1 MSGIAQVLLEMDYE
15 VSGSDLE
22 SSGITRRLVE
32 SGGRIYE
39 GHSVSNLPKDADLL
53 VYSSSISKE
62 NPELVEAKRRGIKI
76 VHRSDVLGGL
86 FNGKSGIAITGT
98 HGKTTTTSLISVMLK
113 SSGLDPTIIV
123 GGEVASLNGNA
134 RLGKGAHVVA
144 EADESDSSF
153 LRLKPFYA
161 VVTNA
166 EMEHIDHFRTLGLV
180 KKAYRAFINNIKRNG
195 RLFYN
200 YDDQNLQSVIRSCRG
215 GLNLP
220 YSCRKIKSRSFGFSD
235 KADIYP
241 SNIMMNGFRT
251 SFDCIGKGKLLGRI
265 NLCIPGRHNILNA
278 MAAVSVGLEL
288 GIKFRK
294 IALSLAKFEG
304 TKRRFQLRADSGGV
318 MLIDDYAHHP
328 TEVRAV
334 LDASRSL
341 KRNRTIV
348 IFQPH
353 RYTRTKFLA
362 DEFGKCFGGADKLI
376 LTDIYAA
383 SEEPIAGVSIDM
395 IRDKVISN
403 GIDDVVVLKKD
414 RIAGHVIGQK
424 RPGDVIIVMG
434 AGDIK
439 KVADEICEKLEKGTG
454 ELKKI
459 VKGVVKTEEPLDRHT
474 SLKIGGKASLW
485 FEPSGLEDLKKGLAF
500 AAKKNLPIFVIGN
513 GSNILAKDEGFKGM
527 LIRLSARDF
536 KSLEIRKTF
545 VRVGAGFSLPKLV
558 ITCCDKGLAGFESLV
573 GIPGTVGGAIYMN
586 AGGWTNPIF
595 RNIGEAVESLKV
607 ISPGGRI
614 KTLKKRD
621 LKFGYRGS
629 NLGGY
634 IIVEALFRLKKGDR
648 AALMSSCSK
657 FLKMK
662 REKQVLDVPSA
673 GCIFKNPPGSQF
685 TCGQMI
691 DTLGLKGRRIGGSEV
706 SARHANFILNTGGA
720 TSKDML
726 ALIGLVRDKVKESY
740 DIDLELE
747 VKIL

>member
-1 MSGIAQVLLEMDYE
+1 
-15 VSGSDLE
+15 
-22 SSGITRRLVE
+22 
-32 SGGRIYE
+32 
-39 GHSVSNLPKDADLL
+39 
-53 VYSSSISKE
+53 
-62 NPELVEAKRRGIKI
+62 
-76 VHRSDVLGGL
+76 
-86 FNGKSGIAITGT
+86 
-98 HGKTTTTSLISVMLK
+98 
-113 SSGLDPTIIV
+113 
-123 GGEVASLNGNA
+123 
-134 RLGKGAHVVA
+134 
-144 EADESDSSF
+144 
-153 LRLKPFYA
+153 
-161 VVTNA
+161 
-166 EMEHIDHFRTLGLV
+166 
-180 KKAYRAFINNIKRNG
+180 
-195 RLFYN
+195 
-200 YDDQNLQSVIRSCRG
+200 
-215 GLNLP
+215 
-220 YSCRKIKSRSFGFSD
+220 
-235 KADIYP
+235 
-241 SNIMMNGFRT
+241 
-251 SFDCIGKGKLLGRI
+251 
-265 NLCIPGRHNILNA
+265 
-278 MAAVSVGLEL
+278 
-288 GIKFRK
+288 
-294 IALSLAKFEG
+294 
-304 TKRRFQLRADSGGV
+304 
-318 MLIDDYAHHP
+318 
-328 TEVRAV
+328 
-334 LDASRSL
+334 
-341 KRNRTIV
+341 
-348 IFQPH
+348 
-353 RYTRTKFLA
+353 
-362 DEFGKCFGGADKLI
+362 
-376 LTDIYAA
+376 
-383 SEEPIAGVSIDM
+383 
-395 IRDKVISN
+395 
-403 GIDDVVVLKKD
+403 
-414 RIAGHVIGQK
+414 
-424 RPGDVIIVMG
+424 
-434 AGDIK
+434 
-439 KVADEICEKLEKGTG
+439 
-454 ELKKI
+454 
-459 VKGVVKTEEPLDRHT
+459 
-474 SLKIGGKASLW
+474 
-485 FEPSGLEDLKKGLAF
+485 
-500 AAKKNLPIFVIGN
+500 
-513 GSNILAKDEGFKGM
+513 LAKDEGFKGM